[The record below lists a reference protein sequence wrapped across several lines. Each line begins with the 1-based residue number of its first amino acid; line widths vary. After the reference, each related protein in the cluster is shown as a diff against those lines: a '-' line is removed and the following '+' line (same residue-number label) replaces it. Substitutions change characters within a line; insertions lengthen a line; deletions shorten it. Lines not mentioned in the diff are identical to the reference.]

1 MAPPGGMGAPMA
13 GSVPPELQKKVDTWS
28 MIAIATF
35 FFGCGILAL
44 VPILM
49 SNGAKDALKR
59 GDIATAESKIGTVK
73 ILCILG
79 FVNIALWV
87 VLTIVYVIFMVVMSM

>member
-1 MAPPGGMGAPMA
+1 MAPPGGMGAPA
-13 GSVPPELQKKVDTWS
+13 GAVPPELQKKVDTWS
-28 MIAIATF
+28 MAAIATF

-79 FVNIALWV
+79 FVNVALWI
-87 VLTIVYVIFMVVMSM
+87 VLTIIYVIIMVVASM